1 MDEVLAGRAG
11 RLAKENAD
19 IWETYQKLGKTCY
32 EAGPLEGR
40 TLRLVKPTRHRTG
53 NVDNSLPRVLP
64 HTHCATT
71 ALSLQNP
78 MVDPKRTFAPVA
90 TMTE

>member
-19 IWETYQKLGKTCY
+19 IWETYQKLGQTCS
-32 EAGPLEGR
+32 EASTREVR
-40 TLRLVKPTRHRTG
+40 NLRLYKPASHRTG

-71 ALSLQNP
+71 ALSSRNP
-78 MVDPKRTFAPVA
+78 MVDPTETFIGLCD
-90 TMTE
+90 